1 MRLSR
6 RVPTPHS
13 PDMEKTFQPQM
24 DTDEHGFPPC
34 LPVPCLF
41 FLSVSIRVHP
51 WLKKILMVWLSFSF
65 WLLTVAS
72 ASAQLAPADDF
83 FHSGAQAYIT
93 NNVAHAKEIVTMG
106 RKLYPED
113 EKLKKLEELLNQK
126 QQQQQQN
133 QDQQQQNQQDKS
145 EQQKSDDKKNQ
156 QQQQPDQKDQ
166 KPEEKKPDEQKPE
179 DKKDQQ
185 TDQKKDEQQP
195 KPEEKKDSP
204 DKPKDEE
211 AKPGEAQPVK
221 PREMSPE
228 EAKRLLDAQKGNE
241 QLLQLKPQEKPK
253 NSSRPIKDW

>member
-1 MRLSR
+1 MG
-6 RVPTPHS
+6 
-13 PDMEKTFQPQM
+13 
-24 DTDEHGFPPC
+24 TDEHGFPPC
-34 LPVPCLF
+34 VPVPSLF

-51 WLKKILMVWLSFSF
+51 WFKNSLVVWLSFAF

-72 ASAQLAPADDF
+72 GSAQLAPADDF

-93 NNVAHAKEIVTMG
+93 NNVPHAKEIVTMG

-126 QQQQQQN
+126 QQQQQQQQN
-133 QDQQQQNQQDKS
+133 QDQQQNQQDKS

-156 QQQQPDQKDQ
+156 QQQQQQNQSEQKDQ
-166 KPEEKKPDEQKPE
+166 KTDEQKPE

-185 TDQKKDEQQP
+185 SDQKKDEQQP
-195 KPEEKKDSP
+195 KPEEKKDST

-221 PREMSPE
+221 AREMTPE

-253 NSSRPIKDW
+253 NASRPVKDW

>member
-1 MRLSR
+1 MRLLLLIS
-6 RVPTPHS
+6 
-13 PDMEKTFQPQM
+13 
-24 DTDEHGFPPC
+24 
-34 LPVPCLF
+34 
-41 FLSVSIRVHP
+41 LS
-51 WLKKILMVWLSFSF
+51 LA
-65 WLLTVAS
+65 LLTGLT

-93 NNVAHAKEIVTMG
+93 NNVAQAKEVVAMG

-145 EQQKSDDKKNQ
+145 EQQKSEDKKNQ
-156 QQQQPDQKDQ
+156 QQKPQDQKDQ
-166 KPEEKKPDEQKPE
+166 KPDEQKPE
-179 DKKDQQ
+179 DKKDQSP
-185 TDQKKDEQQP
+185 DQKKDDLQP
-195 KPEEKKDSP
+195 KPDPQKDSP

-211 AKPGEAQPVK
+211 PKPGEGQPVK
-221 PREMSPE
+221 AGQMTPD

-253 NSSRPIKDW
+253 HPSRTIKDW

>member
-6 RVPTPHS
+6 QVPTPRS

-24 DTDEHGFPPC
+24 DTDQHGFKVR
-34 LPVPCLF
+34 VPMPALF

-51 WLKKILMVWLSFSF
+51 WLKKSLVVWLSFSF
-65 WLLTVAS
+65 WLLMVATG
-72 ASAQLAPADDF
+72 SAQLAPADDF

-185 TDQKKDEQQP
+185 TDQTKDEQQP

-211 AKPGEAQPVK
+211 AKLGEAQPVK
-221 PREMSPE
+221 AREMTPE